1 MLDPRRER
9 IQDDLRGLLDG
20 DVLAYTAQTQVYS
33 TDASLYEIQPLCVVC
48 PKTTRDVISVV
59 RYARENGLSIHPRG
73 SGSSCSGAPLGEG
86 IILDMSRF
94 MRRLL
99 YYDPKTNILH
109 VQAGMQCSRLNELLA
124 PYGRHILPGAGHSW
138 PNTVGGLLS
147 IDGYGSRWLSFGRP
161 SDWLLEVEMVTAS
174 GNTVTFSNQEP
185 IPEELLP
192 EFEGLDEKSMKDVG
206 ARAESSGPKSTQN
219 SESGPLFN
227 LPGREDDSK
236 SFELG
241 AVSSPE
247 DEKKRMIH
255 ETAVLLKEYRRTHG
269 LPQMRRIIDKMGY
282 RTNIQNEK
290 TLNMARLIAGSEGT
304 LGVITAVKLQLPEI
318 PAIRKT
324 VLLLFS
330 SMEKAMQ
337 AIPALLPFHP
347 EACELIDRRYLHLAS
362 ERDVRFDVMFPLE
375 TEAVLLVELSDSAQ
389 FSMHSRLR
397 SLSEQIVRQKELA
410 FQMVVSVDDA
420 EANFFWEL
428 AGTFEPS
435 TQFGKGKPVRITIVE
450 DTAVTP
456 SSLYGFFLKIQ
467 ELLRKHGLTAAFYA
481 HAVQGQVRLQPL
493 ADLHSRDDAARVL
506 RFASDYYRL
515 VHSMNGT
522 IGTENGMGLSWKYWL
537 PIFEHPSYKL
547 TCAIKR
553 VFDPETRF
561 QPGKMGTEIPEPPE
575 APELAWRLSFRPDE
589 PFPLYETPTGWTE
602 DETRKGNAETKTG
615 TRPEAGPQ
623 TELQSESRT
632 EPLTESQTNSQT
644 KPEPSPGAEPG
655 DGNVFDKESDSG
667 EEDGNASTI
676 FVREKVLA
684 IIGNVFD
691 DISPGG
697 TLEDVSLRNEPDP
710 DEEDVLSSLTRLG
723 LEWDSERIQ
732 QISSRC
738 NGCGKCRGTEALKR
752 ACPIFRYDCN
762 ELSSPRAK
770 PALMEGLLNE
780 TLELSELGDDSFR
793 NIIHRCIQCHS
804 CRIECPSGVDVPFLV
819 RCAEE
824 AWAKARGLDFYE
836 SSLVRLDV
844 WIGRFRKVPC
854 LVNLVFRVR
863 LLRWF
868 LEKMFGVARDR
879 HLPHLEIKSYLDKIK
894 RNPQLV
900 KPDRSA
906 PEVDENPVFAENT
919 TNIQGR
925 AVYFL
930 DTFANHFET
939 AVAQATVDVFRKNHV
954 PLIVPQHQQGSG
966 VSAVM
971 LGRSDYVRKQV
982 YRNAALLADYIRQGY
997 DVVVTEPTTALA
1009 FRWEFPQTYPENQD
1023 VALVSRHCFDVGEYL
1038 YKLHMLQILQ
1048 IPEKKL
1054 NLKIGYHAP
1063 CRLRALQIGLPSVHL
1078 MGLIPGVEVMQ
1089 SPHGCCGMGGTY
1101 GMMASHY
1108 SSSLKIGRPLQ
1119 LWLRDPQIQVG
1130 ATECSACKLQMTQ
1143 STTKPVL
1150 HPIQILAR
1158 AYE

>member
-1 MLDPRRER
+1 MEASLGKEALRQKKDHFMLDPRRER

-20 DVLAYTAQTQVYS
+20 DVLANTSETQVYS

-59 RYARENGLSIHPRG
+59 RYARENGLSVHPRG

-192 EFEGLDEKSMKDVG
+192 ESEG
-206 ARAESSGPKSTQN
+206 
-219 SESGPLFN
+219 SEGTADPTGT
-227 LPGREDDSK
+227 P
-236 SFELG
+236 
-241 AVSSPE
+241 SPE
-247 DEKKRMIH
+247 DEKKRLIH
-255 ETAVLLKEYRRTHG
+255 ETAALLKEYRRTHS

-290 TLNMARLIAGSEGT
+290 TLNMARLIAGAEGT

-324 VLLLFS
+324 ILLLFS

-337 AIPALLPFHP
+337 TIPVLLPFHP
-347 EACELIDRRYLHLAS
+347 EACELIDRRYLHLAA
-362 ERDVRFDVMFPLE
+362 ERDVRFDVMFPPE
-375 TEAVLLVELSDSAQ
+375 TEAALLVELSDSAK
-389 FSMHSRLR
+389 FSMHNRLR
-397 SLSEQIVRQKELA
+397 SLSEQLVRQRELA

-456 SSLYGFFLKIQ
+456 SKLYDFFLKIQ
-467 ELLRKHGLTAAFYA
+467 ELLRKHSLTAAFYS

-493 ADLHSRDDAARVL
+493 ADLHSPEDAVRVL

-515 VHSMNGT
+515 VHNMNGT

-537 PIFEHPSYKL
+537 PIFEHPSYEV

-575 APELAWRLSFRPDE
+575 PPELAWRLSFRPDE
-589 PFPLYETPTGWTE
+589 PFPPQEILTDITKDENRRESG
-602 DETRKGNAETKTG
+602 ETRI
-615 TRPEAGPQ
+615 EA
-623 TELQSESRT
+623 
-632 EPLTESQTNSQT
+632 
-644 KPEPSPGAEPG
+644 KPEPSPVTEPG
-655 DGNVFDKESDSG
+655 EGNVFDDGSTPG
-667 EEDGNASTI
+667 EEDGNASSI
-676 FVREKVLA
+676 YVREKVRA

-691 DISPGG
+691 DISPGSA
-697 TLEDVSLRNEPDP
+697 LEDVSAMNEPDS
-710 DEEDVLSSLTRLG
+710 EGEDVLNSLTRLG
-723 LEWDSERIQ
+723 LEWDSRRIQ

-804 CRIECPSGVDVPFLV
+804 CRIECPSGVDIPFLV
-819 RCAEE
+819 RSAEE
-824 AWAKARGLDFYE
+824 AWAKARGLNFYE

-844 WIGRFRKVPC
+844 WIRRFRKVPC
-854 LVNLVFRVR
+854 LMNLIFRVGAF
-863 LLRWF
+863 RWL
-868 LEKMFGVARDR
+868 LEKMFGVAQGR
-879 HLPHLEIKSYLDKIK
+879 HLPLMEIRSYLDKIK

-900 KPDRSA
+900 RHDKSVA
-906 PEVDENPVFAENT
+906 EVDENPVFAENAV
-919 TNIQGR
+919 NIQGR

-930 DTFANHFET
+930 DTYANHFET

-966 VSAVM
+966 ISAVM
-971 LGRSDYVRKQV
+971 LGRSDYVRMQV

-997 DVVVTEPTTALA
+997 DVVVTEPSTALA
-1009 FRWEFPQTYPENQD
+1009 FRWEFPQTYPENED
-1023 VALVSRHCFDVGEYL
+1023 IALVSRHCFDVGEYL
-1038 YKLHMLQILQ
+1038 YKLHTLQILKM
-1048 IPEKKL
+1048 PEKKL
-1054 NLKIGYHAP
+1054 DLKIGYHAP

-1078 MGLIPGVEVMQ
+1078 LALIPGVEVMQ

-1119 LWLRDPQIQVG
+1119 LWLRDPQIQIG

-1150 HPIQILAR
+1150 HPIQILTR

>member
-9 IQDDLRGLLDG
+9 IQDDLRGLIDG
-20 DVLAYTAQTQVYS
+20 DVLANTSETQVYS
-33 TDASLYEIQPLCVVC
+33 MDASLYEIQPLCVVC

-59 RYARENGLSIHPRG
+59 QYARQNGLSVHPRG
-73 SGSSCSGAPLGEG
+73 SGSNCSGAPLGEG

-192 EFEGLDEKSMKDVG
+192 EFEEHVKKSPGGAGPEAGISELEEIQDPEPGTALSPDDEK
-206 ARAESSGPKSTQN
+206 N
-219 SESGPLFN
+219 
-227 LPGREDDSK
+227 
-236 SFELG
+236 
-241 AVSSPE
+241 
-247 DEKKRMIH
+247 RMIR
-255 ETAVLLKEYRRTHG
+255 ETAVLLGEYRRTHG
-269 LPQMRRIIDKMGY
+269 LPQSRRIIDKMGY
-282 RTNIQNEK
+282 RTNIQNERN
-290 TLNMARLIAGSEGT
+290 LNMARLIAGAEGT

-318 PAIRKT
+318 PLIRKT

-397 SLSEQIVRQKELA
+397 SLSEQIVRQKGLA
-410 FQMVVSVDDA
+410 FQMVVSVDDT

-456 SSLYGFFLKIQ
+456 SNLYSFFLKIQ

-537 PIFEHPSYKL
+537 PIFEHPSYEL

-561 QPGKMGTEIPEPPE
+561 QPGKMGTEIPETPE
-575 APELAWRLSFRPDE
+575 APELAWRLSFRPNE
-589 PFPLYETPTGWTE
+589 PFPLDENPTDWAE
-602 DETRKGNAETKTG
+602 DETRKGSTEAKTWMG
-615 TRPEAGPQ
+615 PEAEPQ
-623 TELQSESRT
+623 TEFQSEPQT
-632 EPLTESQTNSQT
+632 EFQTNSQTNSQKNFQS
-644 KPEPSPGAEPG
+644 KPESLPVPEPG
-655 DGNVFDKESDSG
+655 DGNVFDEKSGSG

-676 FVREKVLA
+676 FVREKVRE

-697 TLEDVSLRNEPDP
+697 ALEDVSLINEPDP
-710 DEEDVLSSLTRLG
+710 DGENVLSSLTRLG
-723 LEWDSERIQ
+723 LEWDSKRIQ

-762 ELSSPRAK
+762 EISSPRAK

-804 CRIECPSGVDVPFLV
+804 CRIECPSGVDIPFLV
-819 RCAEE
+819 RCSEE

-844 WIGRFRKVPC
+844 WISRFRKVPC
-854 LVNLVFRVR
+854 LVNLVFRVG
-863 LLRWF
+863 LLRWL
-868 LEKMFGVARDR
+868 LEKLFGVARGR
-879 HLPHLEIKSYLDKIK
+879 HLPHLELKSYLDKIK

-900 KPDRSA
+900 KPDKSA
-906 PEVDENPVFAENT
+906 PDVDENPVFGESEV
-919 TNIQGR
+919 NIQGR

-930 DTFANHFET
+930 DSYANHFET

-966 VSAVM
+966 ISAVM

-1009 FRWEFPQTYPENQD
+1009 FRWEFPQTYPENED
-1023 VALVSRHCFDVGEYL
+1023 IALISRHCFDASEYL
-1038 YKLHMLQILQ
+1038 YKLHTLQILKM
-1048 IPEKKL
+1048 PEKNL

-1130 ATECSACKLQMTQ
+1130 ATECSACKLQMAQ
-1143 STTKPVL
+1143 STTKLVL